1 MTQLTQEEIRDA
13 LLSLYE
19 DNEQELA
26 LSASEIEKIEDEG
39 FMSFER
45 KVIAIKNRLISDE
58 SVSEEDLQKKYLEEV
73 EIARKEVL
81 SEVEK
86 KINDLLKK

>member
-19 DNEQELA
+19 ENEQDLS

-45 KVIAIKNRLISDE
+45 KVIAIKNRLVSDE
-58 SVSEEDLQKKYLEEV
+58 SVSEEDLQKKYLEDV

-86 KINDLLKK
+86 RVNDLLKK